1 MEWIIL
7 GIPMAILTCFT
18 QKHSH
23 STTFWLSCLWCIV
36 SLVLFNLDLC
46 KSKLRIIVY
55 SSNKTGWSSCTL
67 TVTCEMNWKKKQT
80 FLLLYTIASW
90 QCWNTALY
98 VTPQSNRVQ
107 KRICRKLP
115 KEFRKVFL
123 GIWNYF
129 TCTFYCKALLF
140 FYYNFSVQGENS
152 NWKLW

>member
-67 TVTCEMNWKKKQT
+67 TVTWEMNWKKKLFYYFIPSQLDNVET
-80 FLLLYTIASW
+80 LHCMLHLKAIECKNVFAE
-90 QCWNTALY
+90 N
-98 VTPQSNRVQ
+98 
-107 KRICRKLP
+107 CRKNSGKSFWGSESIFP
-115 KEFRKVFL
+115 AHFIVKHS
-123 GIWNYF
+123 
-129 TCTFYCKALLF
+129 CF
-140 FYYNFSVQGENS
+140 F
-152 NWKLW
+152 